1 MIYDHVELELLAS
14 MSTPTKLTKK
24 QKKGLA
30 FREKKTR
37 KRKGDDDLL
46 AEDNAVPVM
55 EDQDALDED
64 ADTDGKATIHKTR
77 STAEIGDDGRKRKA
91 TGEKTTEIQGQ
102 QKKRKRTAST
112 LDAEDIRQTA
122 KRKRNMDDGVEGGE
136 KGSTKPTQR
145 FILFVGMLP
154 TYDRFL

>member
-1 MIYDHVELELLAS
+1 
-14 MSTPTKLTKK
+14 MSAPTKLTKK

-37 KRKGDDDLL
+37 KRKGDDGLL

-55 EDQDALDED
+55 EDQDALDEG
-64 ADTDGKATIHKTR
+64 AETEGKATIHKTR
-77 STAEIGDDGRKRKA
+77 STAEIVDDGRKRKA
-91 TGEKTTEIQGQ
+91 TGGEVTRIQGQ
-102 QKKRKRTAST
+102 QKKRKRAAT